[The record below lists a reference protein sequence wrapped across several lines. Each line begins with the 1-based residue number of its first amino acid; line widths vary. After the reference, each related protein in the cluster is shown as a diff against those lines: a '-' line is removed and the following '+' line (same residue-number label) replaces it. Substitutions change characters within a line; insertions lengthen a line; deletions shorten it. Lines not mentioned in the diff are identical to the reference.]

1 MAHVRMSNEVTICPG
16 RLTDVR
22 ELAVLMEQYW
32 AFEGIDAFD
41 SERTARLLGQLLS
54 QPHLGT
60 VWTARVGGRLVGYLA
75 AVLVFSFEYQ
85 GLVAEV
91 DEFFVLPQARSQG
104 IGAALLDAAES
115 GLAEGGCTWVQL
127 QLGTANQAARAFY
140 RRRGYGER
148 SDYELLNKKLEGAH
162 GERKLI

>member
-22 ELAVLMEQYW
+22 ELAVLMERYW

-41 SERTARLLGQLLS
+41 SERTALLLGQLLS

-75 AVLVFSFEYQ
+75 AVFVFSFEYQ

-91 DEFFVLPQARSQG
+91 DEFFVLPQARSRG
-104 IGAALLDAAES
+104 SALRFWTPRRAALLKVAAPGCNCS
-115 GLAEGGCTWVQL
+115 LAPPIKL
-127 QLGTANQAARAFY
+127 RAPFIAAAATV
-140 RRRGYGER
+140 
-148 SDYELLNKKLEGAH
+148 SA
-162 GERKLI
+162 LITSS